1 MVNFDRVAD
10 VYDATRGLPEEVLQ
24 AVADAIVRA
33 TNAGP
38 STRFLELGV
47 GTGRIALPLVRRG
60 FPYTG
65 VDISAEMMQRLMAKA
80 PADAGNL
87 TLVEGDVTDL
97 PFGHDAFDVVLT
109 VHLLH
114 LVPQWRNVL
123 AEIQRVLAPGGA
135 YVHGGNSHV
144 PGAPGGEIRRQ
155 WRDIARSLGAPLRPE
170 YGSRD
175 AVETALIE
183 SGARLAAYRVV
194 RWQAEIY
201 PLELIESI
209 HSRTFSQSWEVP
221 DEIMDEAHEQMLRW
235 ARERFGDPSQPVVT
249 EEEFGFTLA
258 RWPEDSAHLEGE
270 ESAVHE

>member
-1 MVNFDRVAD
+1 VNFDRVAD
-10 VYDATRGLPEEVLQ
+10 IYDATRGLPEDVLQ
-24 AVADAIVRA
+24 TVAEAIVRA

-47 GTGRIALPLVRRG
+47 GTGRIALPLVSRG

-97 PFGHDAFDVVLT
+97 PFGDDAFDVVLT

-114 LVPQWRNVL
+114 LVPEWRTAL
-123 AEIQRVLAPGGA
+123 SEIQRVLAPGGA
-135 YVHGGNSHV
+135 FVHGGNAHV

-155 WRDIARSLGAPLRPE
+155 WRDISRSLGAPLRPE
-170 YGSRD
+170 YGSRE
-175 AVETALIE
+175 AVEAALIE
-183 SGARLAAYRVV
+183 SGARLAVYRVV
-194 RWQAEIY
+194 RWQAEVR

-209 HSRTFSQSWEVP
+209 HRRTFSQSWEVP
-221 DEIMDEAHEQMLRW
+221 DDIMDEAHERMLQW
-235 ARERFGDPSQPVVT
+235 ARERFDDPAQPVAT
-249 EEEFGFTLA
+249 EEEFGFMLA
-258 RWPEDSAHLEGE
+258 RWPEEASYRGGE
-270 ESAVHE
+270 EPAPHE